1 MVSSSPYHANLIIL
15 SWSTNS
21 VRLVCRFDRHID
33 KDTHCFRSK
42 YFFLSYEFWLE
53 LIKVYDY
60 HTVLNSLRKIL
71 DIFCIHSERGPRLL
85 LDYFH
90 IYFYHWLKWKSCC
103 NDIHAHLHNFYLR
116 IQQSFFSSKFS
127 LSVCIIMWE
136 IRDGMHCYLF

>member
-60 HTVLNSLRKIL
+60 HTVLNSLKNIL
-71 DIFCIHSERGPRLL
+71 DIFCIHFERGPRLL

-90 IYFYHWLKWKSCC
+90 IYFYHWLNNEFLMTNESAVVMIFMHIYIIFTYAF
-103 NDIHAHLHNFYLR
+103 NSHFFR
-116 IQQSFFSSKFS
+116 QSF
-127 LSVCIIMWE
+127 L
-136 IRDGMHCYLF
+136 